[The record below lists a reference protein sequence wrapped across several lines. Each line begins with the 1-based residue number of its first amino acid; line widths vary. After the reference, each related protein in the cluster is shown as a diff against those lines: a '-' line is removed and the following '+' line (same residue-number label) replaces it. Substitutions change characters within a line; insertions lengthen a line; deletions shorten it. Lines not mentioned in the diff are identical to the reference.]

1 MKKLLTKTTLAAS
14 VALLALLAF
23 GASAENASF
32 NGTVKVQNAFTLTND
47 ADLNFGTLRAN
58 ADTAGAAV
66 STIKLSA
73 NPAASSVVTNAT
85 GATIVELVKGA
96 PATFSV
102 SGASAFAFLTF
113 DITGITG
120 NITSVSP
127 TPSGAA
133 FFKVSDPSIRVLTG
147 GNANTDLDLTD
158 LTVEAGK
165 LQVGGT
171 GEATFSLGATLT
183 TSSNTADT
191 TTSDYIDG
199 DYSGTF
205 ALTLEY

>member
-1 MKKLLTKTTLAAS
+1 MNMKKLLTKTTLAAS
-14 VALLALLAF
+14 VALLAF
-23 GASAENASF
+23 GATAAENASF
-32 NGTVKVQNAFTLTND
+32 NGTVTVQNAFTLTND

-58 ADTAGAAV
+58 ADTASAAV

-73 NPAASSVVTNAT
+73 NPAAASVITNAT
-85 GATIVELVKGA
+85 GATIAELVKGA

-102 SGASAFAFLTF
+102 SGVSAFAFLTF

-158 LTVEAGK
+158 LTVEAGQ

>member
-1 MKKLLTKTTLAAS
+1 MNMKKLLTKTTLAAS
-14 VALLALLAF
+14 VALLAF
-23 GASAENASF
+23 GATAAENASF
-32 NGTVKVQNAFTLTND
+32 NGTVTVQNAFTLTND

-73 NPAASSVVTNAT
+73 NPAAASVITNAT
-85 GATIVELVKGA
+85 GATIAELVKGA

-102 SGASAFAFLTF
+102 SGVSAFAFLTF

-158 LTVEAGK
+158 LTVEAGQ